1 MNDPNKN
8 VPRHSLRREAASCTL
23 SRVVRRGWGL
33 LFVDLPSSIH
43 CGEVR
48 VRQLVTMSVT
58 VRENATLQERKLSL
72 APKQRMD
79 KKPFSGMEGK
89 EAVD

>member
-1 MNDPNKN
+1 
-8 VPRHSLRREAASCTL
+8 
-23 SRVVRRGWGL
+23 
-33 LFVDLPSSIH
+33 LFFVLPSSVR

-48 VRQLVTMSVT
+48 LRQLVATGVT
-58 VRENATLQERKLSL
+58 AIVNATLQERKVPL
-72 APKQRMD
+72 APEQRMD

>member
-1 MNDPNKN
+1 MDDPSKN
-8 VPRHSLRREAASCTL
+8 VPRHSLRRETASCTL
-23 SRVVRRGWGL
+23 CRIVRRGWGL
-33 LFVDLPSSIH
+33 LFFVLPSS
-43 CGEVR
+43 VR
-48 VRQLVTMSVT
+48 CRGVRLRQLVAMSVT
-58 VRENATLQERKLSL
+58 VRENSTLQERKLSF